1 MRRSIAVRKVHLLRL
16 AAVALLVLLVILLA
30 SCTTGETPNTLAP
43 EGDVAR
49 KQRDLFALALW
60 PAIAVLV
67 IVEGLLVFA
76 LIRYRQRSGE
86 GPPAQVE
93 GNTRLEIAW
102 TLAPAVVLGILAVP
116 MTIGIVDLARA
127 PSPDALQVRV
137 TGFQWNWMFEYTD
150 ITDAE
155 GNPLVIIGTCPTGCA
170 EMHVPVGREIA
181 ISLESADVIHSFWV
195 PRLAGKLDA
204 VPGRTNRMWFNA
216 VTPGTYGGQC
226 AEFCGL
232 GHSDMRMFVVA
243 ESNEEFEAWVRE
255 QLGEQ
260 QAARSGSGR

>member
-1 MRRSIAVRKVHLLRL
+1 MLRL
-16 AAVALLVLLVILLA
+16 AAVALLVPLVILLV

-49 KQRDLFALALW
+49 KQRDLFNLALW
-60 PAIAVLV
+60 PAVAVLV

-76 LIRYRQRSGE
+76 LIRYRQRRGQ
-86 GPPAQVE
+86 GLPKQVE

-102 TLAPAVVLGILAVP
+102 TIVPAVVLGILAVP
-116 MTIGIVDLARA
+116 MIAGIVDLARE
-127 PSPDALQVRV
+127 PSPGALRVKV
-137 TGFQWNWMFEYTD
+137 TGFQWNWMFEYQD

-155 GNPLVIIGTCPTGCA
+155 GDPLVIIGACPAACA

-181 ISLESADVIHSFWV
+181 VSLESADVIHSFWV
-195 PRLAGKLDA
+195 PKLAGKLDA

-260 QAARSGSGR
+260 RVAKLASGP